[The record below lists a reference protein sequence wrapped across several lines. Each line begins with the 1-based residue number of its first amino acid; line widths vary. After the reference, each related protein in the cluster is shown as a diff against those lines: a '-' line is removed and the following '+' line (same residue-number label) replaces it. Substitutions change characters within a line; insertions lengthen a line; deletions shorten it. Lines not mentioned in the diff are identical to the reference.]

1 MAERT
6 SVGRTGFGRAGGGLS
21 NVLLLASVRRP
32 DLRRPDLRQPDLR
45 RRGNAFYAALVLRLA
60 GVGLLAW
67 IGWVHWIL
75 WQNEGYKSIPTDGPF
90 FLIDAIAGVALAVL
104 LLAWPRP
111 LAGLLSAGFTAST
124 ILALVISLWVG
135 LFGFKE
141 FISAHYVVL
150 ALVIESIALVIL
162 LAWTVFAAW
171 ALPARR

>member
-1 MAERT
+1 MTERT
-6 SVGRTGFGRAGGGLS
+6 SFNRAGVGRAGGGLS
-21 NVLLLASVRRP
+21 SVLLLASVRRP
-32 DLRRPDLRQPDLR
+32 ELRQR
-45 RRGNAFYAALVLRLA
+45 RNLFVAALALRLA

-75 WQNEGYKSIPTDGPF
+75 WQNEGYKTIPTDGPF
-90 FLIDAIAGVALAVL
+90 FLVDAIAGVVLAVL

-111 LAGLLSAGFTAST
+111 LVGLLSAGFTAST

-150 ALVIESIALVIL
+150 ALVVESIALVIL
-162 LAWTVFAAW
+162 LAWTAFAAW
-171 ALPARR
+171 TLRARR